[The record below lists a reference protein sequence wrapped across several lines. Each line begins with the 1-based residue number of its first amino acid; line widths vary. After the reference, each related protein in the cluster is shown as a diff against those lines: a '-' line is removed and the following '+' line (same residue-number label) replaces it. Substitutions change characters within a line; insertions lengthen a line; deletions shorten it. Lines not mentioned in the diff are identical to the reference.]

1 MLLYDFRMIGNNLLA
16 YRKKLGM
23 TQGEVADAAGI
34 SDRKLAEIERAT

>member
-23 TQGEVADAAGI
+23 TQGGVA
-34 SDRKLAEIERAT
+34 E